1 MLEVVINL
9 ASLDIGNSSM
19 PEAFD
24 ETQTMRLRRMDTA
37 SVQLK
42 AIIRNGDLATLFQP
56 IVDPRSR
63 SLFGYEALTRGPS
76 SSWLHSPQHL
86 FEAAQR
92 CGLRLDLEFRCIEL
106 AARRFIE
113 HKAEGRLFVNVS
125 PDSVYEEPRFAE
137 RFLRTIVSAG
147 LAPDRCVMELTEE
160 SLLDDYA
167 LLRSTLQQLR
177 EGGCEFAIDDLGA
190 GSSGLRTWSE
200 LRPDY
205 VKIDRYFISNI
216 DSDSTKYGF
225 VRSIIDLGRTIG
237 CRVIAEGVET
247 PGECRELMELGIDR
261 LQGYLFGRPEATPQ
275 VALHEFDV
283 TDRGAISTTALR
295 AEHLAVHVPSV
306 PPDMRITEMM
316 ELFRT
321 GTVRDTLVVVQNGRP
336 LGVVR
341 RHSLFAMMSKPLHP
355 EIYNKKRIT
364 AVMETPSVMIDA
376 ELRLE
381 QVSRLVTHSSGARWT
396 DEFVITLDG
405 KYLGIG
411 QTMDLLRQITD
422 QQLQIAK
429 HSNPLTLLPGNGPI
443 NDCINRLLADG
454 RNFVVCYVD
463 LDNFKPY
470 NDVYGY
476 AQGDQVLKHL
486 AELLKITIAP
496 RIDFLGH
503 VGGDDFVLVLR
514 SADWCERLHKL
525 FSTFSTSIT
534 GFYSA
539 TDLASGHIVAAD
551 RDGEL
556 RQFPL
561 LSLSL
566 AVLDSATTGL
576 TSAEAAAKL
585 LVGVKKQAK
594 HQVGNSLIYRNNEE
608 WFNLTQVEPHK
619 DARSNNRLR
628 GTG

>member
-1 MLEVVINL
+1 M
-9 ASLDIGNSSM
+9 S
-19 PEAFD
+19 EAFD
-24 ETQTMRLRRMDTA
+24 ETQTMRLKRMDAA
-37 SVQLK
+37 SVHLVE
-42 AIIRNGDLATLFQP
+42 IIRKGDLATLFQP
-56 IVDPRSR
+56 IVDPRNR
-63 SLFGYEALTRGPS
+63 SIFGYEALSRGPS
-76 SSWLHSPQHL
+76 NSWLHSPQNL
-86 FEAAQR
+86 FEAAR
-92 CGLRLDLEFRCIEL
+92 RSSLRLDLEFRCIEL
-106 AARRFIE
+106 AARRFVE
-113 HKAEGRLFVNVS
+113 HRADGRLFVNVS
-125 PDSVYEEPRFAE
+125 PDSVYEEPQFAE
-137 RFLRTIVSAG
+137 RFLQTIVAAG

-167 LLRSTLQQLR
+167 MLRSTLQQLR

-247 PGECRELMELGIDR
+247 PGEYLELMELGVDR
-261 LQGYLFGRPEATPQ
+261 VQGYLFGRPEAAPA
-275 VALHEFDV
+275 VRLPEFEQRDQGR
-283 TDRGAISTTALR
+283 TTATALR
-295 AEHLAVHVPSV
+295 AEHLAVPVPPVS
-306 PPDMRITEMM
+306 PDMRVAELM
-316 ELFRT
+316 ELFRS
-321 GTVRDTLVVVQNGRP
+321 GTVRDMLAVVQSDRP

-341 RHSLFAMMSKPLHP
+341 RHTLFAMMSKPLHP

-376 ELRLE
+376 QLRLE
-381 QVSRLVTHSSGARWT
+381 QVSRLVTHRSGTRWT
-396 DEFVITLDG
+396 DEFVITQDG
-405 KYLGIG
+405 RYFGIG

-422 QQLQIAK
+422 QQLQVAK

-443 NDCINRLLADG
+443 KDCINRLLTDG
-454 RNFVVCYVD
+454 RSFVICYVD

-486 AELLKITIAP
+486 AELLKVAISP

-514 SADWCERLHKL
+514 STDWRERMHALL
-525 FSTFSTSIT
+525 DTFSSSIA

-539 TDLASGHIVAAD
+539 SDLSIGHITAAD
-551 RDGEL
+551 REGEL

-576 TSAEAAAKL
+576 TNAESAAHL
-585 LVGVKKQAK
+585 LAEVKKHAKRQA
-594 HQVGNSLIYRNNEE
+594 GNSLIYRSDEGCFSLSLPIN
-608 WFNLTQVEPHK
+608 
-619 DARSNNRLR
+619 DANGLR
-628 GTG
+628 KSRCV

>member
-1 MLEVVINL
+1 
-9 ASLDIGNSSM
+9 M

-37 SVQLK
+37 SVQL
-42 AIIRNGDLATLFQP
+42 AEIIRKGDLATLFQP

-86 FEAAQR
+86 FETAQR
-92 CGLRLDLEFRCIEL
+92 CGLRLELEFRCIEL
-106 AARRFIE
+106 AARRFVE
-113 HKAEGRLFVNVS
+113 LKVEGRLFVNVS

-137 RFLRTIVSAG
+137 RFLHTIVSAG

-247 PGECRELMELGIDR
+247 QGECRELMELGIDR
-261 LQGYLFGRPEATPQ
+261 LQGYLFGRPEATPR
-275 VALHEFDV
+275 VALHEFE
-283 TDRGAISTTALR
+283 TADRNTISSTALR
-295 AEHLAVHVPSV
+295 AEHLALHVPGV
-306 PPDMRITEMM
+306 PPEMRVSDLM

-321 GTVRDTLVVVQNGRP
+321 GTVRDMLVVVQNDRP

-422 QQLQIAK
+422 QQLQVAK

-443 NDCINRLLADG
+443 KDCINRLLAD
-454 RNFVVCYVD
+454 RRSFVVCYVD

-486 AELLKITIAP
+486 AELLKITISP

-514 SADWCERLHKL
+514 STDWHERLSKL
-525 FSTFSTSIT
+525 FDTFSSSIT
-534 GFYSA
+534 GFYST
-539 TDLASGHIVAAD
+539 TDLTAGHIVAAD
-551 RDGEL
+551 RDGDL
-556 RQFPL
+556 QQFPL

-566 AVLDSATTGL
+566 AVLDSSTIGL
-576 TSAEAAAKL
+576 TSAEAAAQL
-585 LVGVKKQAK
+585 LVDVKKQAK
-594 HQVGNSLIYRNNEE
+594 RQVGNSLVYRGNNGLCDLSVLGRH
-608 WFNLTQVEPHK
+608 NVLGTSNKVEGRYA
-619 DARSNNRLR
+619 DITALNEC
-628 GTG
+628 